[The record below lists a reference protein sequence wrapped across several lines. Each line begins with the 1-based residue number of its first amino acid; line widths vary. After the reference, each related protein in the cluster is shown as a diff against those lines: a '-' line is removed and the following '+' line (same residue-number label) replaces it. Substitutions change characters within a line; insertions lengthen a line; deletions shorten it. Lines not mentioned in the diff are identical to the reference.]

1 MSNPNILWPVR
12 LPSDLANQ
20 LKGAVD
26 EALKSLGNE
35 AAVLIAYYA
44 RSRHNVAFN
53 ELPIGIEEL
62 DNALA
67 EILGP
72 ARRMV
77 VNQCAGI
84 LNKRLGVELPAGTEK
99 LSDLFRQVEKQ
110 YQRTSRANIP
120 DVLGTNSQTS

>member
-1 MSNPNILWPVR
+1 MSSPNILWPVK
-12 LPSDLANQ
+12 LPSDLAIQ

-53 ELPIGIEEL
+53 ELPVGIEEL

-72 ARRMV
+72 RGEWSSTNAQGYSTR
-77 VNQCAGI
+77 NLGWSC
-84 LNKRLGVELPAGTEK
+84 RLEPRNSPTSFAKSKNSTREHQGPTYLTFLE
-99 LSDLFRQVEKQ
+99 
-110 YQRTSRANIP
+110 RTH
-120 DVLGTNSQTS
+120 